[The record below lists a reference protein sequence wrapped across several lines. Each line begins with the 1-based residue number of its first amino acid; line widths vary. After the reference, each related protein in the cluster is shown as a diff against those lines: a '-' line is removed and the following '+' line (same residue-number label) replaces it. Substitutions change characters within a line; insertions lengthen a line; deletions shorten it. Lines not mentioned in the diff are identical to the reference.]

1 MNQMLI
7 ILSIM
12 LFITI
17 SILIFYIN
25 KYKCQSLKIKRC
37 INLLDENEIEVDKFD
52 VFNVWDVYD
61 KKVVKAIAILKE
73 GNKYGRN

>member
-1 MNQMLI
+1 MNYLLI
-7 ILSIM
+7 IL
-12 LFITI
+12 LLITI
-17 SILIFYIN
+17 SILIFYMYLC
-25 KYKCQSLKIKRC
+25 KSQSLRIKRC
-37 INLLDENEIEVDKFD
+37 INLLDKNEIEVDKFD